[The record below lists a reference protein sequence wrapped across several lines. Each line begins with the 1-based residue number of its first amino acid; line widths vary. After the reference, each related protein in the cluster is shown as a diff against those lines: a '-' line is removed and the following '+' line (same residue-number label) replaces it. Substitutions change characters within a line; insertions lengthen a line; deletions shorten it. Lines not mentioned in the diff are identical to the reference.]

1 MYLSSLTV
9 RVGGLDSFT
18 VKAPCDGGGGVGGFG
33 LHPFFFMVR
42 LFHPPSPPPIFSLI
56 LVSSYHLLACGLT
69 CPVTHL
75 LSPQDFV
82 KQVFTRNRLLYK
94 ADLVKYFRDYLRHKA
109 ESQPDCL
116 HTYYTGICLFLW
128 FLGLYFLSV
137 FYFYFWVCDS
147 QT

>member
-18 VKAPCDGGGGVGGFG
+18 VKAPCDGGGGLG
-33 LHPFFFMVR
+33 LVYT
-42 LFHPPSPPPIFSLI
+42 LFSSWFVCFTLPPPPPIFSLI

>member
-18 VKAPCDGGGGVGGFG
+18 VKAPCDGGGGWVWST
-33 LHPFFFMVR
+33 PFFLHGSFVS
-42 LFHPPSPPPIFSLI
+42 PSLPPPIFSLI

>member
-1 MYLSSLTV
+1 M
-9 RVGGLDSFT
+9 
-18 VKAPCDGGGGVGGFG
+18 GGGVGGFG

-42 LFHPPSPPPIFSLI
+42 LFHPPSPPIFSLI

-116 HTYYTGICLFLW
+116 HTYYTGICLFL
-128 FLGLYFLSV
+128 
-137 FYFYFWVCDS
+137 
-147 QT
+147 

>member
-1 MYLSSLTV
+1 MQVYLSSLTV

-18 VKAPCDGGGGVGGFG
+18 VKAPCDGGGGGGWVWG
-33 LHPFFFMVR
+33 TPFFLHGPFVS
-42 LFHPPSPPPIFSLI
+42 PSLPPPPIFSLI

-116 HTYYTGICLFLW
+116 HTYYTGICLFL
-128 FLGLYFLSV
+128 
-137 FYFYFWVCDS
+137 
-147 QT
+147 